1 MMKKWHSKLLILLL
15 LAGMAAGG
23 WGLYRAAAQEP
34 PVNLLKNGSLE
45 SPYYGQGS
53 QTRTVPHDWGLWIG
67 AGEPNALPHNDP
79 LQVLDGAVAWSIKQS
94 GAVFTAAGYQQVT
107 VTPGDMLRATAYG
120 WVFTCNDAIKAC
132 AIADPPYHR
141 SDPLAGASMRVGID
155 PAGGL
160 DPLATGV
167 QWSAALAPYDQWA
180 AMSVTATAQSSA
192 VTVFLYM
199 TQTQGLALN
208 EAFWDKAS
216 LVVVTGETAATETGG
231 DEVPYVVPQ
240 GVRPDGSIVHIVQ
253 TGDTLSSI
261 AYAYF
266 DYDVTLDSIAA
277 LNGLKPNTRF
287 LQPGQELMILPPGSV
302 DPVTGQLITPGA
314 PVTSPTLPPDI
325 TPTATAQITREP
337 LPGGDTLKPP
347 TETPTETTTSTE
359 TTTPTETPA
368 PTETPTPEPTI
379 TPRPEPTLT
388 ATPEPTA
395 TSQEIAA
402 LATPDGTLCVSVYE
416 DTNLNG
422 ARDPGEMPLVGGQIV
437 VSGGQGDVTYEYDGS
452 ADPLCIDQPAG
463 QYRVSTVAPE
473 GYGLTTVD
481 SVVVGLVSG
490 RTVDVAFGGAAG
502 YTPVPTPESSESA
515 ALVGGELVPPGAVAP
530 VIQEQTPK
538 VKKKTTTLDRL
549 YDRSGLF
556 VLAAAGLIAIGS
568 AFALAALRRP
578 RL

>member
-1 MMKKWHSKLLILLL
+1 MMKKWHSKLLIPLL

-23 WGLYRAAAQEP
+23 WGVYRAAAQEP

-45 SPYYGQGS
+45 SPYYGQGL

-79 LQVLDGAVAWSIKQS
+79 LQVLDGAVAWSIKQG
-94 GAVFTAAGYQQVT
+94 GAVFTAAGYQQVP
-107 VTPGDMLRATAYG
+107 VTPGDTLRATAYG
-120 WVFTCNDAIKAC
+120 WVFTCNDAITSC

-160 DPLATGV
+160 DPQSTGV
-167 QWSAALAPYDQWA
+167 KWSAALAPYDQWA
-180 AMSVTATAQSSA
+180 AMSVTATAQSST

-216 LVVVTGETAATETGG
+216 LIVVTGEIAATDTGG

-240 GVRPDGSIVHIVQ
+240 SVRPDGSIVHIVQ

-266 DYDVTLDSIAA
+266 EYDVTIDSIAA

-314 PVTSPTLPPDI
+314 PSASPTLPSDI

-337 LPGGDTLKPP
+337 LPGGDVLKPP
-347 TETPTETTTSTE
+347 TETPTETAAPTE
-359 TTTPTETPA
+359 TPTPTETPA
-368 PTETPTPEPTI
+368 PTGTPTPEPTF
-379 TPRPEPTLT
+379 TPTPAPTLT

-422 ARDPGEMPLVGGQIV
+422 ARDPGEVPLVGGPIV
-437 VSGGQGDVTYEYDGS
+437 VSGAQGDTTYPYDGS

-463 QYRVSTVAPE
+463 QYHVSAVAPE

-502 YTPVPTPESSESA
+502 YSPLPTPESPGSA
-515 ALVGGELVPPGAVAP
+515 ALAGGEPVPPGAVAP

-556 VLAAAGLIAIGS
+556 VLAVAGLIAIGS
-568 AFALAALRRP
+568 AFALATLRRP